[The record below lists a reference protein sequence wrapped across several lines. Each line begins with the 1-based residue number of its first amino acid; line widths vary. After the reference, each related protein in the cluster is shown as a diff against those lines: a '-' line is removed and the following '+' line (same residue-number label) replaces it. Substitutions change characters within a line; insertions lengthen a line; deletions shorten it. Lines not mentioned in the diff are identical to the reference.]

1 MDRLPDG
8 SALAI
13 EPVLAGTVVA
23 HGLFR
28 LNPCDIKAMRRRPGP
43 IPEGWERVPPT
54 LLRYSDEQTVA
65 GVAAVFTA
73 IDEAGLEP
81 EPFAGWG
88 VVAAS
93 RFLGRANLAQALR
106 SFSAEGVWGTSPHLI
121 PHFALHSLSGTISLA
136 LGLHG
141 PNLGVGGG
149 LHAAAEGFLTALT
162 WLGSRDRARRL
173 AGPHRLG
180 PGAGPRGAD
189 GAAPSGGECQALA
202 LALVAAGSSR
212 TMGRVPLVR
221 IVTRAA
227 PRRVLPAPD
236 LVAAGRETAEH
247 GCARA
252 PDDRNRP
259 RRAVARRARAGWSR
273 TMASDEDKD
282 IME

>member
-1 MDRLPDG
+1 MDRPPDE

-43 IPEGWERVPPT
+43 VPARWERVPPT

-73 IDEAGLEP
+73 LDEGGLEP

-106 SFSAEGVWGTSPHLI
+106 SFSEEGIWGTSPHLI
-121 PHFALHSLSGTISLA
+121 PHFALHSLSGSISLA

-149 LHAAAEGFLTALT
+149 LHATAEGFLTALT
-162 WLGSRDRARRL
+162 WLEAGIAPGVWLVLTGWVPELVPEARN
-173 AGPHRLG
+173 
-180 PGAGPRGAD
+180 D
-189 GAAPSGGECQALA
+189 AAPFGGECRALA
-202 LALVAAGSSR
+202 LALVAAG
-212 TMGRVPLVR
+212 TPDDGPLPLFR

-227 PRRVLPAPD
+227 PRGGLPPPD
-236 LVAAGRETAEH
+236 LAQLAQKLRSADAPEPWTIATDPAGRLHVELVPA
-247 GCARA
+247 GAAR
-252 PDDRNRP
+252 
-259 RRAVARRARAGWSR
+259 S
-273 TMASDEDKD
+273 ASDEDKD
-282 IME
+282 IIE